1 MFYSDSFGMLLEDI
15 QKKLKEAM
23 VAKDEA
29 SLSVLRMLAA
39 AIHNKEIEK
48 GKDKPLLEED
58 VLDVLKKELKK
69 RNEAALAYVNGNR
82 PELAQ
87 KEKQEADFIAK
98 FLPVPMSEEE
108 LIKTIEEV
116 LANFP
121 NATQKDFGNIMKA
134 VMAKT
139 DSGADGAVIA
149 RMIKEK
155 LV

>member
-1 MFYSDSFGMLLEDI
+1 
-15 QKKLKEAM
+15 
-23 VAKDEA
+23 
-29 SLSVLRMLAA
+29 
-39 AIHNKEIEK
+39 
-48 GKDKPLLEED
+48 
-58 VLDVLKKELKK
+58 
-69 RNEAALAYVNGNR
+69 
-82 PELAQ
+82 
-87 KEKQEADFIAK
+87 
-98 FLPVPMSEEE
+98 MSEEE

>member
-1 MFYSDSFGMLLEDI
+1 MLLEDI

-87 KEKQEADFIAK
+87 KEI
-98 FLPVPMSEEE
+98 LS
-108 LIKTIEEV
+108 L
-116 LANFP
+116 NFFP
-121 NATQKDFGNIMKA
+121 SRCQRRN
-134 VMAKT
+134 
-139 DSGADGAVIA
+139 
-149 RMIKEK
+149 
-155 LV
+155 